1 MLRNSVLLGR
11 PHELPA
17 GNQRQIVDLG
27 ARVEDAGLYGV
38 QLGDHL
44 LVGNRLDRYP
54 YGKYRHEI
62 ESPWLEPISVLS
74 SFAVRTSRIRL
85 SMSVLIAPLRP
96 AILLAKQLAT
106 LHVLSEGRREP
117 GFGIGWQPEE
127 YQASGVDW
135 GPRQRISRDRIGACR
150 VLWSSQ
156 PASFTSA
163 TVRFQEVS
171 AFPRPVQDRMPILC
185 GVKLSDSNVDLIA
198 ELGDGWAPPPTL
210 STEELGNGIKKP
222 RGRLRDA
229 GRSEKELVVRSFLKI
244 ERDDSGVIDLRRS
257 LEGSREALN
266 LGVDVLCFGF
276 PAGYGSMFPSMT
288 DLARFVNE
296 MGHLAEAYPD

>member
-1 MLRNSVLLGR
+1 MLLGR
-11 PHELPA
+11 PQELPA
-17 GNQRQIVDLG
+17 GNQRQIVDL
-27 ARVEDAGLYGV
+27 AAIVEDAGLYGV

-44 LVGNRLDRYP
+44 LIGSRLDRYP

-74 SFAVRTSRIRL
+74 AVAARTFRIRL

-96 AILLAKQLAT
+96 AVLLAKQLAT
-106 LHVLSEGRREP
+106 IDVLSEGRCEP

-135 GPRQRISRDRIGACR
+135 SARQRIFRDTIGACR
-150 VLWSSQ
+150 ALWNSQ

-185 GVKLSDSNVDLIA
+185 GVKLTDSNVDLIA
-198 ELGDGWAPPPTL
+198 ELGDGWAPPPTI
-210 STEELGNGIKKP
+210 STEELGTGIK
-222 RGRLRDA
+222 RLRRRFRDS

-244 ERDDSGVIDLRRS
+244 ERDHSGVIDLRRT
-257 LEGSREALN
+257 LEGSREPLD
-266 LGVDVLCFGF
+266 LGVNVLCFGF

-288 DLARFVNE
+288 DLARFFND
-296 MGHLAEAYPD
+296 MGRLAEAYSD